1 MTPLQKFLTRV
12 MPKKWAQQM
21 EAESRDWMMRCESC
35 GREKSVWDSGGI
47 RFKAKGRPRRPSVW
61 CSQCNKRTSLQI
73 YRKTEQ
79 SNQ

>member
-1 MTPLQKFLTRV
+1 MTLLQRTFMTLL
-12 MPKKWAQQM
+12 PKKWATQM
-21 EAESRDWMMRCESC
+21 EAESREWMLRCDSC
-35 GREKSVWDSGGI
+35 GREKSVWDAGGI